1 MPDQDESFAHRAA
14 EAARR
19 VQPLLD
25 AIPAPVWFKDVRGV
39 YLAANQAFADYLGLP
54 IERIVGH
61 SVFEVAPP
69 ELAQIYQAAD
79 QGLLDAGGAQ
89 EYESQAA
96 GAGGTRRTVIIR
108 KATFC
113 DDQGR
118 VAGLAGTMTDVT
130 AQRRAEAALAEAV
143 EARER
148 AQERLAQADRLAS
161 VGTLAAGVA
170 HELNNPL
177 TFVLS
182 NLAFAVEELHRL
194 LSAGMAVE
202 PEAVEDLERCLEE
215 ARQGA
220 DRMRVIV
227 RDLRAF
233 SRGDEPGHGP
243 VEVRRALEY
252 AIGLAWTQLQGRARL
267 VRDFA
272 EVRPVRGSEAR
283 LGQVFLNLIVN
294 AAHAIPEG
302 APAQHEVRVT
312 TRPAAGGLVAVEVR
326 DDGAG
331 MTEEVRRKIFDPF
344 FTTKPV
350 GLGTGLGLWV
360 CHNLVRA
367 HGGEIEVESE
377 PGRGTTFRVLLPEA
391 GEDPPAAP
399 PRTAAPPPPRARRPR
414 VLVVDDEP
422 FVGATLRRQLST
434 DHDVDVVASPA
445 EALRRLAG
453 GVPFDAV
460 ICDVVMPGGGGAALR
475 EELRRSAPA
484 LAERML
490 FISGGVATPEGEALA
505 ASGVPWLEKPFDRK
519 QLLEAVG
526 RLLEGANAA
535 APGRPRDPDGSSAA
549 RLVRADGS
557 REWRKRPALL
567 ARAPRR
573 NFAGSCV
580 RRCGSR

>member
-1 MPDQDESFAHRAA
+1 MSDQGDSFARRSAA
-14 EAARR
+14 SR
-19 VQPLLD
+19 QLQGILD
-25 AIPAPVWFKDVRGV
+25 AIQVPVWFKDTEGI
-39 YLAANQAFADYLGLP
+39 YLGANQAFADYLGLP
-54 IERIVGH
+54 LDRIVGH
-61 SVFEVAPP
+61 SVFDVAPR
-69 ELAQIYQAAD
+69 ELAEIYQAAD
-79 QGLLDAGGAQ
+79 RGLLEAGTTQ
-89 EYESQAA
+89 EYESQVAYA
-96 GAGGTRRTVIIR
+96 DGTRRTVVFR
-108 KATFC
+108 KAPFR
-113 DDQGR
+113 DEQGR

-148 AQERLAQADRLAS
+148 AQERLAQSDRLAS

-194 LSAGMAVE
+194 HASGMHVE
-202 PEAVEDLERCLEE
+202 PDAVQDLERCLEE

-252 AIGLAWTQLQGRARL
+252 AIGLAWSQVRERARL
-267 VRDFA
+267 VRDLA

-302 APAQHEVRVT
+302 APGQHEVRVS
-312 TRPAAGGLVAVEVR
+312 TRPAAGGFVAVEVR
-326 DDGAG
+326 DDGVG

-350 GLGTGLGLWV
+350 GVGTGLGLWV

-391 GEDPPAAP
+391 EPPAARP
-399 PRTAAPPPPRARRPR
+399 ATPAPAPAPPRARRPR

-422 FVGATLRRQLST
+422 FVGATLRRQLT
-434 DHDVDVVASPA
+434 ADHDVDVVASPA

-453 GVPFDAV
+453 GVPFDVV

-475 EELRRSAPA
+475 EELRRTAPA

-490 FISGGVATPEGEALA
+490 FISGGITTPEAAALA
-505 ASGVPWLEKPFDRK
+505 SSGVPWLEKPFDRR
-519 QLLEAVG
+519 QLLEAMA
-526 RLLEGANAA
+526 RLL
-535 APGRPRDPDGSSAA
+535 DG
-549 RLVRADGS
+549 
-557 REWRKRPALL
+557 
-567 ARAPRR
+567 APRG
-573 NFAGSCV
+573 AGE
-580 RRCGSR
+580 RPGGS